1 MESIILSGAH
11 QVCQIVNNMPMEQLW
26 NCQEIISA
34 YVNSLKGQPDNLV
47 QKVVDILKEN
57 RKEEKVEAYIY
68 LSSIIINIT
77 LESNELEVLER
88 YIINTTELNAGKKHF
103 LFYQIK
109 SLMFCNKSLTTEK
122 TILFKWQLFRQIVQM
137 YKMLIKKELKYIP
150 KEERNTNFVLVI
162 TEQFLKTEH
171 GPTKTALDRCR
182 TLIKEEKCFVG

>member
-88 YIINTTELNAGKKHF
+88 YIINTTELNAGKKTF
-103 LFYQIK
+103 
-109 SLMFCNKSLTTEK
+109 S
-122 TILFKWQLFRQIVQM
+122 ILPD
-137 YKMLIKKELKYIP
+137 KKP
-150 KEERNTNFVLVI
+150 DVL
-162 TEQFLKTEH
+162 
-171 GPTKTALDRCR
+171 
-182 TLIKEEKCFVG
+182 

>member
-88 YIINTTELNAGKKHF
+88 YIVNTTELNAGKNI
-103 LFYQIK
+103 FY
-109 SLMFCNKSLTTEK
+109 FT
-122 TILFKWQLFRQIVQM
+122 R
-137 YKMLIKKELKYIP
+137 
-150 KEERNTNFVLVI
+150 
-162 TEQFLKTEH
+162 
-171 GPTKTALDRCR
+171 
-182 TLIKEEKCFVG
+182 

>member
-88 YIINTTELNAGKKHF
+88 YIVNTTELNAGKKQYYLSGNYF
-103 LFYQIK
+103 GRLYKCIK
-109 SLMFCNKSLTTEK
+109 C
-122 TILFKWQLFRQIVQM
+122 
-137 YKMLIKKELKYIP
+137 
-150 KEERNTNFVLVI
+150 
-162 TEQFLKTEH
+162 
-171 GPTKTALDRCR
+171 
-182 TLIKEEKCFVG
+182 

>member
-122 TILFKWQLFRQIVQM
+122 QYYLSGNYFGRL
-137 YKMLIKKELKYIP
+137 YKCIK
-150 KEERNTNFVLVI
+150 
-162 TEQFLKTEH
+162 
-171 GPTKTALDRCR
+171 C
-182 TLIKEEKCFVG
+182 